1 MRVTTT
7 IPFHRRGNTVVEFA
21 LALPVLLAM
30 LTGVADYGLYFMQR
44 AAILNAAKDA
54 TRIAVASPENQSPIT
69 MAEEHA
75 AGILEAGL
83 TTCTDCSTVASV
95 VDLDGWLALQVRVTR
110 PYEPLAGLIPAPGQ
124 VSAAVTMALEHQ
136 DLEYYGL

>member
-1 MRVTTT
+1 MRTRNQ
-7 IPFHRRGNTVVEFA
+7 PLSHRRGNTVVEFA

-30 LTGVADYGLYFMQR
+30 LTGVVDYGLYFMQR
-44 AAILNAAKDA
+44 SAMLNAAKDA

-75 AGILEAGL
+75 QGILDAGL
-83 TTCTDCSTVASV
+83 AGCGDCTTEARIM
-95 VDLDGWLALQVRVTR
+95 DLDGWLALNVRVAR
-110 PYEPLAGLIPAPGQ
+110 PFEPLAGLIPAPEQ
-124 VSAAVTMALEHQ
+124 ISAVVTMALGHQ

>member
-1 MRVTTT
+1 MRTWTPRPT
-7 IPFHRRGNTVVEFA
+7 HRQGNTVVEFA

-54 TRIAVASPENQSPIT
+54 TRIAVAAPEDQSPIS

-75 AGILEAGL
+75 EGILAAGL
-83 TTCTDCSTVASV
+83 SSCDDCDTEVRV
-95 VDLDGWLALQVRVTR
+95 VDLDGWLALNVRVAR
-110 PYEPLAGLIPAPGQ
+110 PFEPLAGLIPAPDT
-124 VSAAVTMALEHQ
+124 VSAVVTMALEHQ

>member
-1 MRVTTT
+1 MRKTHLL
-7 IPFHRRGNTVVEFA
+7 PSPRHGNTVVEFA
-21 LALPVLLAM
+21 LALPVLLAL
-30 LTGVADYGLYFMQR
+30 LTGIADYGLFFMQR

-75 AGILEAGL
+75 QGILLEGLASCDDCETEAR
-83 TTCTDCSTVASV
+83 V
-95 VDLDGWLALQVRVTR
+95 VDLDGWLALNVRVAR
-110 PYEPLAGLIPAPGQ
+110 PFEPLAGLLPTPDD
-124 VSAAVTMALEHQ
+124 VSAVVTMALEHQ

>member
-1 MRVTTT
+1 MQRN
-7 IPFHRRGNTVVEFA
+7 PRNRRGNTVVEFA

-44 AAILNAAKDA
+44 AAVLNAAKDA
-54 TRIAVASPENQSPIT
+54 ARIAVASPENQSPIT

-75 AGILEAGL
+75 QGIVIEGL
-83 TTCTDCSTVASV
+83 SSCDDCAATASV
-95 VDLDGWLALQVRVTR
+95 IDMEGWLALEVEVTR
-110 PYEPLAGLIPAPGQ
+110 PFEPLAGLVPAPEQ
-124 VSAAVTMALEHQ
+124 VSAVVTMALEHQ